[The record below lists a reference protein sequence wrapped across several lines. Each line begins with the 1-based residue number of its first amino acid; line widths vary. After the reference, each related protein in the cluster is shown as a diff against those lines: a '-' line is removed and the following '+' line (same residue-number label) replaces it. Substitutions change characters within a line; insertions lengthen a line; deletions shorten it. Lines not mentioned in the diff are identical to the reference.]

1 MSEKINQKLSK
12 NNNIEVRKYY
22 WKQQKDISSTQN
34 KESGDLIT
42 HNITITTEL
51 LLI

>member
-42 HNITITTEL
+42 HDITTDL
-51 LLI
+51 RLI